1 MKKRLSIKKIVGV
14 LIVCCVICTSKA
26 YAQDVSMHTQGIM
39 QQEFLNPAYN
49 SFKDY
54 MSIAFYNRMQWG
66 NKFEYSPETY
76 VTNLFMPINKTRL
89 GANLGVIVEDI
100 GLRKTTEFKLSLCHN
115 IQLTQHSFLAFGY
128 SVGFLQNSFDRNK
141 IINYPDE
148 DISFLLTQTDLNST
162 YPTISLG
169 MLFLTKKWF
178 FGISSMATNIKSN
191 VDDSQY
197 FPGFDFSCA
206 ARFRLSSWLQM
217 RPGII
222 VKYYNE
228 KGIKSINGVV
238 TDSYKIPVV
247 YDFAAN
253 FLLVN
258 KVWLGTSHRTN
269 QAQTFSLDM
278 KIGQNM
284 KLGYTFELG
293 IGDGLNQF
301 NSHGMRLSYYLKHKK
316 GEETKEGLDILPS
329 NDNQSENMAS
339 FI

>member
-1 MKKRLSIKKIVGV
+1 
-14 LIVCCVICTSKA
+14 
-26 YAQDVSMHTQGIM
+26 MHTQGIM

-162 YPTISLG
+162 YPTISCFVRSSYPVKMSVPG
-169 MLFLTKKWF
+169 WYGGWF
-178 FGISSMATNIKSN
+178 PA
-191 VDDSQY
+191 
-197 FPGFDFSCA
+197 
-206 ARFRLSSWLQM
+206 
-217 RPGII
+217 
-222 VKYYNE
+222 
-228 KGIKSINGVV
+228 
-238 TDSYKIPVV
+238 
-247 YDFAAN
+247 
-253 FLLVN
+253 
-258 KVWLGTSHRTN
+258 
-269 QAQTFSLDM
+269 
-278 KIGQNM
+278 
-284 KLGYTFELG
+284 
-293 IGDGLNQF
+293 
-301 NSHGMRLSYYLKHKK
+301 
-316 GEETKEGLDILPS
+316 ILY
-329 NDNQSENMAS
+329 
-339 FI
+339 